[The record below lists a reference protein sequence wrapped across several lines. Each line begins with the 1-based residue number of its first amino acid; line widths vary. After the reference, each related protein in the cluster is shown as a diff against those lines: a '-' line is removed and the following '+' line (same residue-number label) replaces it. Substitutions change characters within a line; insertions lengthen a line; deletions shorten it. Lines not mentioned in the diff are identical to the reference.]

1 MANGSHHE
9 GPARADRLR
18 EKYAR
23 MHKRSQSKLDLVP
36 LHRELPAYR
45 EDMDSNSEVTVG
57 IGEKVKVGAKGI
69 PPKAL
74 GAFLIIIAVG
84 TVVAGIIK
92 LLVMR

>member
-57 IGEKVKVGAKGI
+57 FGEKLKVGAKGI

-74 GAFLIIIAVG
+74 GFAIGVLALAAAAVAILRALG
-84 TVVAGIIK
+84 
-92 LLVMR
+92 

>member
-74 GAFLIIIAVG
+74 GFAIGVLALAAAAVAILRALG
-84 TVVAGIIK
+84 
-92 LLVMR
+92 

>member
-23 MHKRSQSKLDLVP
+23 MHKRTQAKLDAV
-36 LHRELPAYR
+36 RELPPYR
-45 EDMDSNSEVTVG
+45 EEMESNSEVTVG

-74 GAFLIIIAVG
+74 GFAIGVLAIAAAI
-84 TVVAGIIK
+84 VAILRALG
-92 LLVMR
+92 